1 MTSKISIWLRF
12 GLSFVFFTLL
22 LQLTPLSL
30 PMNLEQN
37 LEQNYVPRKALQV
50 SMNSEVE
57 EKPLLTQY
65 SVTDSSSEFSLIPH
79 DSMMI
84 ETFTKSYNSFS
95 DLGSYFTQYKDDSI
109 EENSIAFPMS
119 SHESSYSY
127 TLISSGNS
135 SMKTKQE
142 ENEERQ
148 RQVSKQICQDR
159 EEMAGKRQKGRPYKV
174 NNAIFSLASS
184 KYIPATYRKSLERA
198 YKTQKPSR
206 WCHVCNRSSIRA
218 HLVPCFN
225 RWYHRCRKSIC
236 QFCIYR
242 YYLLKPN
249 VPPCMFAKDKFF
261 CSHCLGICPVTSQC
275 KTYQKTNVRRHI
287 QSLLD
292 KQQK

>member
-1 MTSKISIWLRF
+1 
-12 GLSFVFFTLL
+12 
-22 LQLTPLSL
+22 
-30 PMNLEQN
+30 MNLEQN

-206 WCHVCNRSSIRA
+206 WCHVVSQVSQVNMPIL
-218 HLVPCFN
+218 HLSLLLTKTQCAAL
-225 RWYHRCRKSIC
+225 HTLLQSIC
-236 QFCIYR
+236 SSVSNGFLMEEQIRFFYR
-242 YYLLKPN
+242 
-249 VPPCMFAKDKFF
+249 
-261 CSHCLGICPVTSQC
+261 I
-275 KTYQKTNVRRHI
+275 TNLPSTVGE
-287 QSLLD
+287 L
-292 KQQK
+292 